1 MIIKQ
6 SRILFGHYKDVCWVG
21 IWTFQMYVENY
32 HEVYGLTT
40 MPCISIILHNTCTLP
55 KDGFD
60 GNYIGKA
67 KKVVTKQIGTQWI
80 DKNIRVINW
89 EGCHNM
95 FWV

>member
-1 MIIKQ
+1 
-6 SRILFGHYKDVCWVG
+6 
-21 IWTFQMYVENY
+21 MYVENY

-67 KKVVTKQIGTQWI
+67 KKVVTKQIGTQ
-80 DKNIRVINW
+80 
-89 EGCHNM
+89 
-95 FWV
+95 